1 MAIEGQRAGEP
12 GSEQGLGVDVGAA
25 AGTGALT
32 RGDGGGGDSLEAGAA
47 SLLAPTAKVLKPLPH
62 GYYDYAS
69 AGMLMAAPW
78 LFGFSRNRRAT
89 ANAVISG
96 LGVLGLSL
104 FTKYPLGAVKAIPF
118 PVHGVIEAAAGAL
131 TATAPWLLGFS
142 RNRRATLT
150 HVLSGL
156 GTLAVV
162 AMTDYQAAEGDGGGG
177 AQLGSGGAGAL
188 GEGA

>member
-1 MAIEGQRAGEP
+1 MAIQGERV
-12 GSEQGLGVDVGAA
+12 GETGGEQGLGVDAGAT
-25 AGTGALT
+25 AGAGALT
-32 RGDGGGGDSLEAGAA
+32 GGGGQETSLEAGAT

-69 AGMLMAAPW
+69 AAMLMAAPW

-89 ANAVISG
+89 TNAVISG

-104 FTKYPLGAVKAIPF
+104 FTKYPLGAVKSIPF

-142 RNRRATLT
+142 RNRNATLT

-162 AMTDYQAAEGDGGGG
+162 AMTDYQAAEDGGDGARLGPGGDER
-177 AQLGSGGAGAL
+177 AL
-188 GEGA
+188 S